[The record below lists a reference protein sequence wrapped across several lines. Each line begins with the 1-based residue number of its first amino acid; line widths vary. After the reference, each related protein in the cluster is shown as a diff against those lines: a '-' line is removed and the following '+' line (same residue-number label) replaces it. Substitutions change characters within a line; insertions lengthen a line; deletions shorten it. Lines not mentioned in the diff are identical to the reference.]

1 MQEQRNCPPPH
12 PSPSRP
18 ILKLP
23 AGACDTHCHV
33 FGPAAKYP
41 YSETRAYTPEDA
53 PAERLE
59 VLHDLLGISNAV
71 YVQASCHG
79 FDNSAM
85 LDAIARKPD
94 HRRGVCIVP
103 ADADQTQLVE
113 FDRRG
118 VRGARLNFMARLS
131 AIPNLDAATHLARR
145 IAALGWHLVLH
156 FDPDILHDLSDW
168 IAKLPLPVVID
179 HMGRL
184 SASDMDG
191 PEMNILLRLLEKDN
205 VWCKISG
212 AERSSLMGQPWTDV
226 LPIAHGILDIAP
238 QRVLWGT
245 DWPHPVLRQE
255 MPDDGK
261 LVDLLSRLIPDVR
274 MQQQVLV
281 ENPKH
286 LYDFS

>member
-18 ILKLP
+18 VLTLP
-23 AGACDTHCHV
+23 AGACDAHCHV

-41 YSETRAYTPEDA
+41 YSEMRAYTPEDA
-53 PAERLE
+53 PVERLE
-59 VLHDLLGISNAV
+59 ALHDMLGISKAV

-85 LDAIARKPD
+85 LDAIARRPAD
-94 HRRGVCIVP
+94 RRGVCIVP
-103 ADADQTQLVE
+103 ADIDQVE
-113 FDRRG
+113 LAHLDRRG

-131 AIPNLDAATHLARR
+131 AMPSLDAATHLAER
-145 IAALGWHLVLH
+145 IAGLGWHLVLH
-156 FDPDILHDLSDW
+156 FDPEMLPELSDW
-168 IAKLPLPVVID
+168 LGALPLPVVID

-184 SASDMDG
+184 SASDTDG
-191 PEMNILLRLLEKDN
+191 PEMKTLLRLLENEK

-212 AERSSLMGQPWTDV
+212 AERSSVTGPPWRDV
-226 LPIAHGILDIAP
+226 LPIAHAILKVAP

-245 DWPHPVLRQE
+245 DWPHPVLDRE

-261 LVDLLSRLIPDVR
+261 LVDLIADLIPSREV
-274 MQQQVLV
+274 QQQVLV
-281 ENPKH
+281 ENPKR
-286 LYDFS
+286 LYGFP